1 MEGKTFTWIPFYK
14 EFAEK
19 LINYKNDRKS
29 LLKFIYSLDS
39 KYVGYLHE
47 EDSKPLKDICP
58 FTVMGIFNRGN
69 TFSNRAIIAGE
80 FQEFLNINAEVP
92 TDFNGI
98 PVLNNLKSYFFA
110 FSDTRSRN
118 DIKNLWELF
127 EKAQQDPYSI
137 RNIFN
142 EVIQQRQIRI
152 NITMGLYWIL
162 PEMFIALDSL
172 NSNLLKKNG
181 IVIKS
186 GVPDFDTYIKIIEN
200 VKLKMETGKISA
212 NSFPEFSYNAWMT
225 DTDESIVKNGIAL
238 SESTTATIYS
248 QSQSNKLP
256 LNQILYGP
264 PGTGK
269 TFNTINK
276 ALEIIE
282 PSFDVNQDR
291 IKVKEKFDEYL
302 VAKQIVFTTF
312 HQSMSY
318 EDFIEGIKPQK
329 PDEGDTYIKYDT
341 EPGIFKALC
350 DNAKTIII
358 SSKKIDWDS
367 PKYYKM
373 SVGGKERPDFHDW
386 CIENNVIGL
395 GWGGSQN
402 LSKYKGI
409 TTWIEYRDRF
419 TNEYPK
425 LVEESRFNIQ
435 ATYAFINMKI
445 NDIVIVSKGNHVIDA
460 IGVIK
465 SDYYWDDRN
474 PVDFYHFRKV
484 EWIAKNMNTSPDRF
498 FQKKIT
504 QQAIYEFSNQDIKKE
519 SFKEL
524 GKPVEEKT
532 KPFVLIID
540 EINRGNISQIFGELI
555 TLIEEDKR
563 LGKEEA
569 ITLTLPYSKTEFGVP
584 SNLYIIG
591 TMNTADRSVEALDA
605 ALRRRFSFIE
615 MPPCPEL
622 INKVGKAPNGEV
634 DRIKMSSLLQT
645 INNRIELLLDKDHQI
660 GHSYF
665 LPIKTMDDLKSVFK
679 NKIIPLL
686 QEYFYGDYGK
696 IGLVLGSG
704 FLSVKTKESGS
715 LARFDD
721 SYDVSGLAERVI
733 YQLNDIDAP
742 DFDMQKAVE
751 ALFQSA

>member
-1 MEGKTFTWIPFYK
+1 MEKEFTWIPFYK

-19 LINYKNDRKS
+19 LLEFKNDRKS

-47 EDSKPLKDICP
+47 EDNRPLKDICP
-58 FTVMGIFNRGN
+58 FTVMGIFNRGT
-69 TFSNRAIIAGE
+69 TFSNRTIIAGE
-80 FQEFLNINAEVP
+80 FKNFLNISSKTP

-110 FSDTRSRN
+110 FSNTRERN

-127 EKAQQDPYSI
+127 EKVQQDPYSI

-142 EVIQQRQIRI
+142 EVIKQRQIRI
-152 NITMGLYWIL
+152 NITMALYWVL
-162 PEMFIALDSL
+162 PEKFIALDSQ
-172 NSNLLKKNG
+172 NSILLKKYG
-181 IVIKS
+181 IAIKS
-186 GVPDFDTYIKIIEN
+186 GVPDFDAYIRIIET
-200 VKLKMETGKISA
+200 VKMKMETGQIEAK
-212 NSFPEFSYNAWMT
+212 SFPEFSYNAWIG
-225 DTDESIVKNGIAL
+225 DSEEVNDKNGNAL
-238 SESTTATIYS
+238 NEPSNLKKNY
-248 QSQSNKLP
+248 QSSSNNYP

-276 ALEIIE
+276 ALEILE
-282 PSFDVNQDR
+282 PSFDLNQDR
-291 IKVKEKFDEYL
+291 KIVKEKFDEYL

-318 EDFIEGIKPQK
+318 EDFVEGIKPQK
-329 PDEGDTYIKYDT
+329 PEEGDTYIKYDT
-341 EPGIFKALC
+341 EPGIFKSLC
-350 DNAKTIII
+350 DNAKTIRI
-358 SSKKIDWDS
+358 SAQKIDWDS

-386 CIENNVIGL
+386 CIENNLIGL
-395 GWGGSQN
+395 GWGGSEN
-402 LSKYKGI
+402 LSKYIGI
-409 TTWIEYRDRF
+409 TTWIDYRDRF
-419 TNEYPK
+419 TSEFPR

-435 ATYAFINMKI
+435 ATYAFINMRI
-445 NDIVIVSKGNHVIDA
+445 GDIVVVSKGNHIIDA
-460 IGVIK
+460 IGIIK
-465 SDYYWDDRN
+465 SDYFWDDKN
-474 PVDFYHFRKV
+474 PVDFFHFRKV
-484 EWIAKNMNTSPDRF
+484 EWIAKNMNTTPDRF
-498 FQKKIT
+498 FNKKIS

-524 GKPVEEKT
+524 GKPVKEKT

-563 LGKEEA
+563 LGNQEA

-605 ALRRRFSFIE
+605 ALRRRFSFTE
-615 MPPCPEL
+615 MPPRPDL
-622 INKVGKAPNGEV
+622 IDEVGKADDGMV
-634 DRIKMSSLLQT
+634 DGIKLSSLLHT
-645 INNRIELLLDKDHQI
+645 INYRIELLLDKDHQI

-665 LPIKTMDDLKSVFK
+665 LPVETIYDLKSVFK

-696 IGLVLGSG
+696 IGLVLGNG
-704 FLSVKTKESGS
+704 FVSVKSKESGS
-715 LARFDD
+715 FARFDD
-721 SYDVSGLAERVI
+721 SYDVSGLADRII
-733 YQLNDIDAP
+733 YQLNDVDAL